1 MAIARVKTQNLSC
14 RVSPEHKALIEKA
27 ARESG
32 YTLSDFIVH
41 TMVAGAS
48 EILREPSA
56 IQLTS
61 EEWKRFTTSL
71 DQPGREPSQA
81 TKEAVELFKSG
92 HDEGDRY
99 TW

>member
-1 MAIARVKTQNLSC
+1 MPVTQVKTQNLSC

-41 TMVAGAS
+41 TMIATAS
-48 EILREPSA
+48 EIIREPST
-56 IQLTS
+56 IQLTA
-61 EEWKRFTTSL
+61 EEWKKFTTSL

-81 TKEAVELFKSG
+81 TQEAVDLFKTG
-92 HDEGDRY
+92 KDEGDRY
-99 TW
+99 SW